1 MTLPTPFADDS
12 HSASIDTLIFE
23 NGRDRIAVYGSLD
36 ITRDKA
42 GLMIA
47 GQLADYLAKIVGV
60 LQADPKLPDK
70 LQPPEAPR
78 LVPNPFN

>member
-1 MTLPTPFADDS
+1 MRLPNPFADDS

-23 NGRDRIAVYGSLD
+23 NGRDRIAIYGNLD

-42 GLMIA
+42 GLTIA
-47 GQLADYLAKIVGV
+47 RQLADYLAKIVGV
-60 LQADPKLPDK
+60 LQADPQLPDK